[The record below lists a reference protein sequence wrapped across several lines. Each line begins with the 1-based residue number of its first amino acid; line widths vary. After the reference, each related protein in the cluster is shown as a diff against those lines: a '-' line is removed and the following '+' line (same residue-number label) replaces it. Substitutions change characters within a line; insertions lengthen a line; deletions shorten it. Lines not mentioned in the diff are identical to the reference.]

1 MPELPEVE
9 TIKRDL
15 ERVVSGKKI
24 KNIEISVGKL
34 IKGLTAEELI
44 KRIKGKTFKRV
55 FRRGK
60 YLIFSLSSGEYL
72 VVHLKLTGQLIYGG
86 RDKRS
91 RITFSLS
98 DGKYLNFNDQR
109 LFGEVRLVKEWEEVS
124 GIKEMGIEPL
134 GRDFTPSLFQKMLAG
149 RKTKVKPL
157 LMEQNFLAGI
167 GNIYAQE
174 SLFRAKI
181 HPQRPANKLK
191 EREVKDLYS
200 SLQAVLGEAIDKR
213 GSSVDAYLDAKGERG
228 GFDSC
233 LEVYGREG
241 KPCLKCGERIVKVK
255 LGGRGTCFCPRCQ
268 STVDSPRSTVHR
280 RETRGGGKRDSP

>member
-1 MPELPEVE
+1 VPELPEVE

-15 ERVVSGKKI
+15 ERVVSEKKI
-24 KNIEISVGKL
+24 KDIEISVGKL
-34 IKGLTAEELI
+34 IKEPRAEELT
-44 KRIKGKTFKRV
+44 KRIKGKTFKGV

-72 VVHLKLTGQLIYGG
+72 VVHLKLTGQLIYGE

-91 RITFSLS
+91 RITFFLS

-109 LFGEVRLVKEWEEVS
+109 LFGEVRLVKEWEETP
-124 GIKEMGIEPL
+124 GIKKMGVEPL

-157 LMEQNFLAGI
+157 LMEQSFLAGI

-181 HPQRPANKLK
+181 HPGRPANKLK
-191 EREVKDLYS
+191 EKEVKELYS
-200 SLQAVLGEAIDKR
+200 SLRAVLEEAINKR
-213 GSSVDAYLDAKGERG
+213 GSSVDTYLDAKGERG
-228 GFDSC
+228 GFDSY
-233 LEVYGREG
+233 LQVYGREG
-241 KPCLKCGERIVKVK
+241 SPCVRCGKGIVKVE

-268 STVDSPRSTVHR
+268 STA
-280 RETRGGGKRDSP
+280 

>member
-15 ERVVSGKKI
+15 ERVVSKKKI

-124 GIKEMGIEPL
+124 GIKKLGVEPL

-200 SLQAVLGEAIDKR
+200 SLQAVLKEAVDKR
-213 GSSVDAYLDAKGERG
+213 GSSVDTYLDAKGERG

-268 STVDSPRSTVHR
+268 
-280 RETRGGGKRDSP
+280 GK